1 MAKPM
6 KYTDFMK
13 KELPKWKKD
22 NPKKTHA
29 EAFTAVAKSWA
40 KSEFNPKNIK
50 TKA

>member
-13 KELPKWKKD
+13 KELATYKKA
-22 NPKKTHA
+22 NPKKSHP
-29 EAFTAVAKSWA
+29 EAFKAVAKSWA